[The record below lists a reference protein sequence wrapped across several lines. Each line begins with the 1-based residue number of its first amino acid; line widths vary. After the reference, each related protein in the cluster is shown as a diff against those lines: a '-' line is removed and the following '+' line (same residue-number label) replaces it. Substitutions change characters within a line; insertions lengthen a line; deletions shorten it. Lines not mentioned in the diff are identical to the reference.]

1 MIAPRR
7 FLFRVAAPR
16 RSRNGRARLAC
27 LIALVLLA
35 VAPTAAD
42 AAVFDPKS
50 FTLSNGMRV
59 LLIENRRAPVV
70 SHMVWY
76 KVGAADEPAGKS
88 GIAHLLE
95 HLMFKGTETQPS
107 GAFSKTV
114 ARLGGTENAFTA
126 RDYTAYFQNVAA
138 EHLETVMRLEADR
151 MRNLVLSDAEVAAE
165 RDVVLEERR
174 SRTDN
179 SPRALLAEQVAAAL
193 YLNHPY
199 GRPIIGWAHEI
210 RALTKA
216 DALEFYR
223 RHYVPANAILIVAG
237 DVTLDAL
244 RVLAEKYYGAI
255 PARPAPERARLRE
268 PPHGA
273 ARRVLRRDSRVREP
287 SWSRSYLAPGRRLGG
302 NARADALE
310 VLAEIL
316 GGSATGPLYRRLVVE
331 EKAAVAA
338 DAYYDGDAFDQTR
351 FVIYARPAPGVSV
364 ERVESLVLAEIDK
377 LLRDGIDAVA
387 LARAK
392 QRMRAAAVFARDS
405 LQTGA
410 QILGA
415 ALTTGQTVED
425 VEAWPERIQAVD
437 GAAVL
442 DAAREILRDPRSVT
456 GILLPEDETG

>member
-1 MIAPRR
+1 MTASRR
-7 FLFRVAAPR
+7 FFARAARPR
-16 RSRNGRARLAC
+16 KSRGVRARIAC
-27 LIALVLLA
+27 LIAVLLS
-35 VAPTAAD
+35 VAAATAAD
-42 AAVFDPKS
+42 AAVFDPKG
-50 FTLSNGMRV
+50 FTLANGMRV
-59 LLIENRRAPVV
+59 LLIENHRAPVV

-76 KVGAADEPAGKS
+76 KVGSADEPPGKS
-88 GIAHLLE
+88 GIAHFLE
-95 HLMFKGTETQPS
+95 HLMFKGTRTQPS

-126 RDYTAYFQNVAA
+126 QDYTGYFQNVAA

-151 MRNLVLSDAEVAAE
+151 MQNLVFSDAEVAAE

-210 RALTKA
+210 RGLTAA
-216 DALEFYR
+216 DALDFYR
-223 RHYVPANAILIVAG
+223 RYYVPANAILIVAG
-237 DVTLDAL
+237 DVTLETL
-244 RVLAEKYYGAI
+244 RPLAEKYYGAI

-268 PPHGA
+268 PPHDA
-273 ARRVLRRDSRVREP
+273 ARRVERRDARVSEP
-287 SWSRSYLAPGRRLGG
+287 SWSRSYLAPGRRLAG
-302 NARADALE
+302 NALADSLE

-331 EKAAVAA
+331 EKAAVSVG
-338 DAYYDGDAFDQTR
+338 AYYDGDAFDQAR
-351 FVIYARPAPGVSV
+351 FVVYALPAPGVPV
-364 ERVESLVLAEIDK
+364 EKIESLVLAEIEK
-377 LLRDGIDAVA
+377 VVRGGIDDIA

-410 QILGA
+410 QVLGT

-425 VEAWPERIQAVD
+425 VETWPDRIQALD
-437 GAAVL
+437 GGAVL
-442 DAAREILRDPRSVT
+442 DAARRILDESRSVT
-456 GILLPEDETG
+456 GVLLPKGEAG